1 MLRVKVRRFFSGA
14 YMSFVEWFSLSSL
27 ICAGLIV
34 HVFTMMEVSRA
45 IMKVIAKMKGR
56 RR

>member
-1 MLRVKVRRFFSGA
+1 
-14 YMSFVEWFSLSSL
+14 MSFVEWFSLASL
-27 ICAGLIV
+27 VCAGLIV
-34 HVFTMMEVSRA
+34 HVFTMVEVSRA